1 MEKTNNRL
9 YSLTELISKKIKN
22 KAESIEISLD
32 LKETLFLR
40 TECHISMHLQIIR
53 TNHVVNLVI
62 VTEYDDYIEI
72 SLPQYK
78 DSLPISKDG
87 KYNLNDIEIISDLAS
102 QLATS
107 IKIHADK
114 INKEI
119 RGDGTKL
126 RAVVSGIKKQ
136 MYG

>member
-62 VTEYDDYIEI
+62 VTEYDDKIEI

-107 IKIHADK
+107 IKIHTDK
-114 INKEI
+114 INKEFG
-119 RGDGTKL
+119 GDGNRL
-126 RAVVSGIKKQ
+126 SAVVSGIKKQ
-136 MYG
+136 VYG